1 MKIEKWNGYEI
12 RFVMKNDE
20 WWAVAVDVC
29 KALGLKNV
37 TRALSTLPYITTS
50 KVRCELTNSKG
61 TSRAR
66 KTQEVNII
74 NEIDIY
80 RLVFKSRKKEAIE
93 FQEWIFKVIKELREA
108 TGLEGFQMFR
118 MLDKEHQK
126 DMMKH
131 LRDSLKNPV
140 RVDFIKANTITNKAI
155 STKHG
160 YPKMVK
166 KGDMTPQMLVE
177 REEILEDTV
186 ELMSVNN
193 KFDLGISVSEKVY
206 NKHTKRTGG
215 KVNE

>member
-12 RFVMKNDE
+12 RFILKNDE

-37 TRALSTLPYITTS
+37 TRALSTLSHI
-50 KVRCELTNSKG
+50 TNSKVG
-61 TSRAR
+61 VQTGSRADG
-66 KTQEVNII
+66 TPAIQEIEVNVI

-108 TGLEGFQMFR
+108 TGLEGFQIFR

-126 DMMKH
+126 EMMKH
-131 LRDSLKNPV
+131 LRDGLKNPV

-166 KGDMTPQMLVE
+166 KGDMTPQMLIE
-177 REEILEDTV
+177 REEVLEDTV
-186 ELMSVNN
+186 ELMSAND
-193 KFDLGISVSEKVY
+193 KFNLGISVSNKVY
-206 NKHTKRTGG
+206 ERHKR
-215 KVNE
+215 VSR

>member
-1 MKIEKWNGYEI
+1 MKIETWNGYTI

-37 TRALSTLPYITTS
+37 TRALSTLPHI
-50 KVRCELTNSKG
+50 TNSKVGVQTGYRTDG
-61 TSRAR
+61 TPAM
-66 KTQEVNII
+66 QEVEVNII

-118 MLDKEHQK
+118 MLDKGHQK
-126 DMMKH
+126 ETMKK

-166 KGDMTPQMLVE
+166 KNDMTPQMLIE

-186 ELMSVNN
+186 ELMSVNE

-206 NKHTKRTGG
+206 NKHIKEQEE
-215 KVNE
+215 K